1 MDKHNTPD
9 RDTHPADPDPL
20 EQVKQIRQKQLRAC
34 ALKQKAELDQLL
46 DQSTPTADT
55 DSSGNNR

>member
-9 RDTHPADPDPL
+9 RDTHPADLDPL
-20 EQVKQIRQKQLRAC
+20 EQIKQIRKDQLRAC

-46 DQSTPTADT
+46 DHASAPHTETTPSEDH
-55 DSSGNNR
+55 